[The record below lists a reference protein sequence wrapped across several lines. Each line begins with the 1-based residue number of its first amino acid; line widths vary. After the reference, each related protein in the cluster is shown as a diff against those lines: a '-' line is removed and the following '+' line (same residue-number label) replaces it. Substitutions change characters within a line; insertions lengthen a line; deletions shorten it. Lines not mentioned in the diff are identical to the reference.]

1 MFIITTIIMQHI
13 YHLVWLFFL
22 LATMRYSVQMFQQN
36 SYRVERYN
44 RWLRSS
50 GEWHSR
56 ANILALLSAVIY
68 IFTDHAIILTLF
80 GVWMLVI
87 AIAEFSIKYKIPIAY
102 TMRVK
107 RLFITRLLMT
117 AAIIVIVYNY
127 AKDYTLVAMMLLCF
141 DYWTIIANLINRPL
155 ERAITR
161 WYYNDAK
168 RKLRSMPNLIV
179 IGVTGSFGKTST
191 KHFLYRVLS
200 EKYNVLMTPGN
211 FNTTLGV
218 VRTIREH
225 LKPHHEI
232 FIVEMGAK
240 QRGDIKEICDLVVPT
255 IGVVTSVGEMHL
267 ETFGSIESV
276 ARTKFEL
283 IDALPEGGLGVVNI
297 DSLAACR
304 YIKERGYGV
313 KTYSV
318 DNVEAD
324 YRATNIA
331 YSATETRFDIE
342 CDGRVDGGYATHIL
356 GRGNIL
362 NITAALAVAEYL
374 GVSVEA
380 RSRAVRQIEQV
391 EHRLSM
397 RRNGGITI
405 LDDAYN
411 SNPEGARMALE
422 VLSGFATE
430 GRRYV
435 VTPGFVEMG
444 AKQFENNRA
453 FGCDIAKSKVDGVYV
468 VNEVNRAAITE
479 GLRLC
484 GYPDAQVECVASFS
498 EAMTSLQPK
507 LKAGDILLY
516 ENDLPDSFK

>member
-1 MFIITTIIMQHI
+1 MVIAHIFTII
-13 YHLVWLFFL
+13 WLLFL

-44 RWLRSS
+44 RWLRQT
-50 GEWHSR
+50 GEWYSR
-56 ANILALLSAVIY
+56 ANILALLSAI
-68 IFTDHAIILTLF
+68 IFVFTSHVAVLTLF
-80 GVWMLVI
+80 AVWMLVI

-107 RLFITRLLMT
+107 RLIVTRLIFTFAVVVLVHIF
-117 AAIIVIVYNY
+117 AVE
-127 AKDYTLVAMMLLCF
+127 YTYCAMMALTF
-141 DYWTIIANLINRPL
+141 DYWTLLANLINRPL
-155 ERAITR
+155 EQAISR

-168 RKLRSMPNLIV
+168 RMLRAMPNLKI

-218 VRTIREH
+218 VRTVREH
-225 LKPHHEI
+225 LKPHHEV

-240 QRGDIKEICDLVVPT
+240 QRGDIKEICDLVEPT

-267 ETFGSIESV
+267 ETFGSVENV

-283 IDALPEGGLGVVNI
+283 IDALPKGGFGVVNI
-297 DSLAACR
+297 DSEAAR
-304 YIKERGYGV
+304 NYIKERGYDV
-313 KTYSV
+313 ATYAV
-318 DNVEAD
+318 ECEEAD
-324 YRATNIA
+324 FRASNIL
-331 YSATETRFDIE
+331 YSATETRFDVAYE
-342 CDGRVDGGYATHIL
+342 GGVDEGYATHIL

-362 NITAALAVAEYL
+362 NITAALAVAEHL
-374 GVSVEA
+374 GIGVEA
-380 RSRAVRQIEQV
+380 RRRAVRQIEQV

-397 RRNGGITI
+397 RRNGGISI

-444 AKQFENNRA
+444 AKQFENNKT
-453 FGCDIAKSKVDGVYV
+453 FGCDIARSKVDGVYV

-479 GLRLC
+479 GLAEG
-484 GYPDAQVECVASFS
+484 GYPESQVECVASFV
-498 EAMTSLQPK
+498 EAMSSLQPK
-507 LKAGDILLY
+507 LKAGDVLLY